1 MLTFALALTLAAQS
15 VITTDAAQEAELPT
29 YWVTEYPLII
39 KPLVDDYRRCLNY
52 ADRRFR
58 QEADFAAQHA
68 EDIPRCE
75 KLKAKLVR
83 KSEEALRQG
92 RWSEVLAPEKAGD
105 VFRTVAEVHI
115 SRGRDFDRQLMR
127 QYAMQ
132 EARVVPTDLTNE
144 VIPNEAST
152 NVEN

>member
-1 MLTFALALTLAAQS
+1 MLTTALALTLTMQAAPNMDQA
-15 VITTDAAQEAELPT
+15 VETALPT
-29 YWVTEYPLII
+29 YWVTEYPIII

-58 QEADFAAQHA
+58 READFAEQHA
-68 EDIPRCE
+68 ADIPRCE

-83 KSEEALRQG
+83 QSEEALRQG

-105 VFRTVAEVHI
+105 VFRTVAEVHV

-132 EARVVPTDLTNE
+132 EARMVPTDLTNE
-144 VIPNEAST
+144 VIPNEAS
-152 NVEN
+152 N